1 MEGSYIW
8 EDESLAQEWDLGSG
22 RVAKWGK
29 KTVVC
34 KGVFTIKYKADGSI
48 ERHKARLIAKWYT
61 KTLGIDYQEKFV
73 LVAKMNFIRILLS
86 LCVNLYWSLC
96 QFDVK
101 NAFLHGNLEE
111 EVYIDLPLGFEN
123 LSNDKVCRLKKSLYE
138 LTQSVG
144 AWFGIFTK
152 FLKTY
157 DFIQSQ
163 GDLLYLLNTHH
174 SRKSLFLLFM

>member
-1 MEGSYIW
+1 M
-8 EDESLAQEWDLGSG
+8 L
-22 RVAKWGK
+22 
-29 KTVVC
+29 
-34 KGVFTIKYKADGSI
+34 
-48 ERHKARLIAKWYT
+48 
-61 KTLGIDYQEKFV
+61 
-73 LVAKMNFIRILLS
+73 
-86 LCVNLYWSLC
+86 
-96 QFDVK
+96 
-101 NAFLHGNLEE
+101 FLHGNLEE

-157 DFIQSQ
+157 DFIQSP
-163 GDLLYLLNTHH
+163 GDLLYLLNTHN